1 MKLGEAF
8 DRLTAKKVTAYV
20 SRKYFLWD
28 RLTTA
33 ALVVV
38 AVLCCGGIAYPIVKS
53 FVGEL
58 AMLVLLAVNLI
69 VLGIGHGFT
78 TWWLLTS
85 DPRQPLSR
93 WFIAHPPY
101 LLMWAMTYLWWKHP
115 WDGGA
120 PSLWYLPWAGAL
132 LIGLSLV
139 WLWWLDGDRSKPRR
153 AIVLLTS
160 MAVLIGGTTAGGFT
174 IAWRSTGGFGLQ
186 GQPEP
191 YQAIEALI
199 AESCVFSDHGY
210 RVGGEWRPAD
220 CPQDA
225 HGPGADLG
233 TWTTNSQPREA
244 LNHWWTYYQQF
255 GYMPPLEYDWRIDIE
270 DQGDGVAKAVITVTL
285 PPAAAGQNLAQLEPD
300 ELWCTTSGRTE
311 TWQLQLEEVTFGGW
325 KVARVD
331 VANPITVVPFIGS
344 PCDRPAP

>member
-58 AMLVLLAVNLI
+58 AMLVLFAVNII

-85 DPRQPLSR
+85 DPHQPWSR
-93 WFIAHPPY
+93 WLIAHPPY
-101 LLMWAMTYLWWKHP
+101 LAMWVMTYLWWRHP
-115 WDGGA
+115 WEGKP

-153 AIVLLTS
+153 AIVLLTTMGMLTS
-160 MAVLIGGTTAGGFT
+160 GTAVGGFT

-191 YQAIEALI
+191 TEAVQTLI
-199 AESCVFSDHGY
+199 AESCVFGNHGY
-210 RVGGEWRPAD
+210 HDGGDWRAAD

-225 HGPGADLG
+225 HGPGTALARWSTSD
-233 TWTTNSQPREA
+233 QPREA
-244 LNHWWTYYQQF
+244 LNHWWNYYQQF
-255 GYMPPLEYDWRIDIE
+255 SYMPPLDYDRIDVE
-270 DQGDGVAKAVITVTL
+270 DQGDGTATAVVTVTL
-285 PPAAAGQNLAQLEPD
+285 PLAGAGQDLSQLQPA
-300 ELWCTTSGRTE
+300 ELWCTTNGRSE
-311 TWQLQLEEVTFGGW
+311 TWRVQLEAVTFGGW
-325 KVARVD
+325 KVTRLD
-331 VANPITVVPFIGS
+331 VTNPVTVVPFIGS
-344 PCDRPAP
+344 PCDQPAP